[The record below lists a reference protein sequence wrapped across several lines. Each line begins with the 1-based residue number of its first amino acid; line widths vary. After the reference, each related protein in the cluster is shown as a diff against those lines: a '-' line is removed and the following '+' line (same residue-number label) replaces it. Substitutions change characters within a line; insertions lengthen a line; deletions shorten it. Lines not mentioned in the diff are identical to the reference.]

1 MANRTILHD
10 SHVRLGARMVDFGGW
25 DMPVQYDGILAE
37 HHRTR
42 QDVSMF
48 DTCHMDAF
56 CVEGPGSQDFLS
68 RLVTQDLRS
77 LADGRC
83 RYGFLLRDDGGVLD
97 DLIVY
102 RFAAD
107 RWMAVVNAGT
117 APGDF
122 AWFHSHAPAVGVAL
136 QDLRGI
142 QGKIDVQGPNS
153 SRPVEAF
160 LGINL
165 ADMKY
170 FSFRT
175 FTVDGVAGVVSRT
188 GYTGEH
194 GYEIYA
200 PVATILTFWE
210 RLLALGV
217 KPAGLGARDTLRL
230 EAGLPLYGHELSTE
244 VSPAEAGM
252 TKYAA
257 KNEEFI
263 GRAAFLARQ
272 AGGVARRLVGFKIA
286 GRQSAR
292 NGNRVLDSAG
302 AAAGHVTSGS
312 FAPTLG
318 YAIGCAYVQPDLA
331 APDTALTI
339 DMGSRQ
345 LEARVSPLPFYRR
358 K

>member
-1 MANRTILHD
+1 MQRTILHD
-10 SHVRLGARMVDFGGW
+10 SHICLGARMVDFGGW

-42 QDVSMF
+42 QDVAMF
-48 DTCHMDAF
+48 DTSHMDAF
-56 CVEGPGSQDFLS
+56 CVEGPGALDYLS
-68 RLVTQDLRS
+68 RLVTQNLRS
-77 LADGRC
+77 LAAGRC

-102 RFAAD
+102 RFVSD

-117 APGDF
+117 APGDL
-122 AWFHSHAPAVGVAL
+122 AWFQAHLPPKGVTM

-153 SRPVEAF
+153 QQSVEQL
-160 LGINL
+160 LGMNL
-165 ADMKY
+165 SMMKY
-170 FSFRT
+170 FSFLT
-175 FTVDGVAGVVSRT
+175 FPVAGATGIVSRT

-200 PVATILTFWE
+200 PVSGILAFWE
-210 RLLALGV
+210 RLLTWGV

-230 EAGLPLYGHELSTE
+230 EAGLPLYGHELSAG

-252 TKYAA
+252 LRYAA
-257 KNEEFI
+257 KNEAFI
-263 GRAAFLARQ
+263 GRAALAARET
-272 AGGVARRLVGFKIA
+272 AGEKSRLVGFKIA

-292 NGNRVLDSAG
+292 NGNRVLDATG
-302 AAAGHVTSGS
+302 ALVGQVTSGS

-318 YAIGCAYVQPDLA
+318 HAIGCAYVRPDLA
-331 APDTALTI
+331 VPGTALMI
-339 DMGSRQ
+339 DLGAKKI
-345 LEARVSPLPFYRR
+345 EARVAPMPFYRR
-358 K
+358 Q